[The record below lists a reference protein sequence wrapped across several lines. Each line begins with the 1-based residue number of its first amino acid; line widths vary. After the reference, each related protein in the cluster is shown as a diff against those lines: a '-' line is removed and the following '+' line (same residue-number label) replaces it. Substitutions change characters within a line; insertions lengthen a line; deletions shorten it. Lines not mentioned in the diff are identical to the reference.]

1 MRITAE
7 ISYYP
12 LHESFVTDISAFVT
26 DLRRQNGIEVV
37 TNRMSTQLRGEF
49 DAVTGAIARCM
60 KSSLAGPGTRAVI
73 VKYLNADL
81 DIAADPKR

>member
-12 LHESFVTDISAFVT
+12 LNEHFVADIEAFIAE
-26 DLRRQNGIEVV
+26 LNEQPGLQVV

-60 KSSLAGPGTRAVI
+60 QPALARPGTRVMV

-81 DIAADPKR
+81 AIGTPVGA